1 MGALSK
7 GLHKALPISEKS
19 KLACLE
25 FQYIDI
31 ILKLALLVFQTIDI
45 ILKLAGLEFQ
55 YIDIILKLAW
65 LEFQYFNI
73 QKITENNFS
82 ISVYR
87 YSNID
92 IPNPDMNS
100 QKKSLLQRNVLC
112 NAHEVIIDIFRF
124 ILSNKFLNPHCRVLV
139 AIARGALFL
148 PRTYLL
154 DSGFN
159 Q

>member
-7 GLHKALPISEKS
+7 GLRKALPISKKS
-19 KLACLE
+19 KLAWLEFQYIDIILKLAWLE

-31 ILKLALLVFQTIDI
+31 ILKLAL
-45 ILKLAGLEFQ
+45 
-55 YIDIILKLAW
+55 

-92 IPNPDMNS
+92 IPNPELMVNS
-100 QKKSLLQRNVLC
+100 S
-112 NAHEVIIDIFRF
+112 
-124 ILSNKFLNPHCRVLV
+124 
-139 AIARGALFL
+139 
-148 PRTYLL
+148 
-154 DSGFN
+154 
-159 Q
+159 